1 MKKKILVNQSNF
13 FRKYFHYIN
22 NDYFLFSG
30 LMNSNLMVMTGVKT
44 PHFGIMAL
52 KVLEL
57 EQADKV
63 VTNLKCLET
72 SPI

>member
-1 MKKKILVNQSNF
+1 MNHLKFRRFVSNIPEFKI
-13 FRKYFHYIN
+13 
-22 NDYFLFSG
+22 FLFSG
-30 LMNSNLMVMTGVKT
+30 LMNSNLTVMTGVKT
-44 PHFGIMAL
+44 PHFGIMVL

-63 VTNLKCLET
+63 VTSLKCLET